1 MKGKLTK
8 ARFKAKKRSSC
19 PMCKP
24 YKTGGEDKKRFNDLR
39 QAVKH
44 DQELKGELE

>member
-1 MKGKLTK
+1 MKDKLTK

-19 PMCKP
+19 KLCKP
-24 YKTGGEDKKRFNDLR
+24 NKTKGADKKTFNDLR

-44 DQELKGELE
+44 DEELKGELE